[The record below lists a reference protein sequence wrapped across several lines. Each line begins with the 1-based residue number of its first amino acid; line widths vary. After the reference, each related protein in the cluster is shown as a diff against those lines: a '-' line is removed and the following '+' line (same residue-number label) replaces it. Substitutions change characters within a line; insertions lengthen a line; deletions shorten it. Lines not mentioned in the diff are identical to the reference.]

1 MARFLIPL
9 WSALGLIAAAPAS
22 ATGPQIPSPPHHT
35 DADLGT
41 AIDVSGS
48 IDGYAE
54 WLELAGVADAIQ
66 HPGVL
71 QAIHDGFYGRI
82 GFAAFA
88 WSSHD
93 DFVEL
98 VPWTE
103 IGSDADAR
111 RVAEQLR
118 AARSV
123 PRIGYSQSSE
133 PPRRPWRRNL
143 ATDVSAALEHA
154 LQLLEATPF
163 DAKRHHLINLCANG
177 EDNVGAGPDQV
188 RDQAAVAGITI
199 NGVVLGRRDGLA
211 TWLREHVQ
219 TGAGSFVIQVS
230 EPGDVTDA
238 MLQKFL
244 MEIAWLHSY

>member
-1 MARFLIPL
+1 MISGKISH
-9 WSALGLIAAAPAS
+9 SALERS
-22 ATGPQIPSPPHHT
+22 GPDCGRAGQRHWSPDSVSPPHHT
-35 DADLGT
+35 DADLVT

-154 LQLLEATPF
+154 LQLLETTPF
-163 DAKRHHLINLCANG
+163 DAKRHLINLCANG

-199 NGVVLGRRDGLA
+199 NGVVLG
-211 TWLREHVQ
+211 
-219 TGAGSFVIQVS
+219 GAMASPPGSAS
-230 EPGDVTDA
+230 TCRPA
-238 MLQKFL
+238 PARL
-244 MEIAWLHSY
+244 SSR